1 MTKENRRVSSILAIH
16 ISRYTLFLIVGLFLA
31 HFCGCGVNPITGKT
45 EFQII
50 SDSEE
55 VVLGEASKK
64 EAEAQFGG
72 IMHNK
77 EIEEYVN
84 YVGQKLARVSHRPKF
99 QYTFKVVN
107 SNILNAF
114 AIPGGFIYIT
124 RGLLSRFTKESQLAA
139 VLSHEVAHIGA
150 RHSAR
155 MLENALLAQGIILG
169 GYQIIRKNTK
179 SRDTKNI
186 YLIAS
191 QITATIILSGY
202 SRENE
207 EQADIL
213 GLDYM
218 VKTGYHP
225 YGMLELMQILQKE
238 SKEHP
243 NLIEDL
249 FRTHPYT
256 KKRIEYVKK
265 EIDSKYKDVLERRSF
280 TEDTPEF
287 QKIVRSYFL
296 AHPVK

>member
-1 MTKENRRVSSILAIH
+1 MMRFFWCLLFGGTIGLLVILL
-16 ISRYTLFLIVGLFLA
+16 S
-31 HFCGCGVNPITGKT
+31 GCGVNPVTGKT
-45 EFQII
+45 ELQII

-55 VVLGEASKK
+55 VILGEATKK
-64 EAEAQFGG
+64 EAEVQFGG
-72 IMHNK
+72 TMANK
-77 EIEEYVN
+77 EIEEYIN

-107 SNILNAF
+107 SKILNAF

-124 RGLLSRFTKESQLAA
+124 RGLLSRLTKENQLAA

-169 GYQIIRKNTK
+169 GYQILRKNTK
-179 SRDTKNI
+179 SQDTKNI

-202 SRENE
+202 SRDNE

-225 YGMLELMQILQKE
+225 YGMIELMQILQKE

-256 KKRIEYVKK
+256 SKRIEYVKK
-265 EIDSKYKDVLERRSF
+265 EIDTKYKDILSKGGLV
-280 TEDTPEF
+280 EDTPEF
-287 QKIVRSYFL
+287 QRIVREYFINN
-296 AHPVK
+296 PVK

>member
-1 MTKENRRVSSILAIH
+1 MLANLRNLLLSIIFCL
-16 ISRYTLFLIVGLFLA
+16 LFPMIT
-31 HFCGCGVNPITGKT
+31 GCGVNPVTGKT
-45 EFQII
+45 ELQII

-55 VVLGEASKK
+55 VILGELSRK

-72 IMHNK
+72 IMYNK

-84 YVGQKLARVSHRPKF
+84 YVGQKLVRVSHRPKF

-107 SNILNAF
+107 SKILNAF

-124 RGLLSRFTKESQLAA
+124 QGLLSKFTKENQLAA

-155 MLENALLAQGIILG
+155 MLENALLSQGIILG
-169 GYQIIRKNTK
+169 GYQILKRNTK
-179 SRDTKNI
+179 SKDMNNI
-186 YLIAS
+186 YLISS

-202 SRENE
+202 SRDNE

-225 YGMLELMQILQKE
+225 YGMIELMQILQKE
-238 SKEHP
+238 SKENP

-265 EIDSKYKDVLERRSF
+265 EIDTKYKDVLGKDSF
-280 TEDTPEF
+280 VEDTPEF
-287 QKIVRSYFL
+287 QKIIRSYFTM
-296 AHPVK
+296 HTIK